1 IQIVDRPLQR
11 SRIVPQMSQNVPVA
25 ASAQEPSDAL
35 PTRLGTRAARV
46 VVVDRELPAC
56 AVRPAADVALAA
68 LGLVDR
74 PVLLVRDAVGLF
86 DVCLVRVV
94 PSALPTCP
102 VVRCAP
108 GTGVLRRPS
117 SRDAL
122 GQAVLAL
129 LGLTPYHG
137 APTVARSGVLV
148 SKSARTTFSNEI
160 GRASGRAAAQTPA

>member
-1 IQIVDRPLQR
+1 QR

-35 PTRLGTRAARV
+35 STRLGTRAARV

-86 DVCLVRVV
+86 DVCLVRCAGVGSGGLRRGAARPV
-94 PSALPTCP
+94 PALPP
-102 VVRCAP
+102 A
-108 GTGVLRRPS
+108 S
-117 SRDAL
+117 SW
-122 GQAVLAL
+122 
-129 LGLTPYHG
+129 
-137 APTVARSGVLV
+137 
-148 SKSARTTFSNEI
+148 ARTCSLCRALPLSAASSVVACLRLC
-160 GRASGRAAAQTPA
+160 GRSVPRRLLRLGCG